1 MKYLSCLVLL
11 LVIFFTSS
19 LSFARHIEHHDKYHD
34 SYTNT
39 TITLGTISAVQNIIL
54 GSMAIQN
61 GYYQPP
67 VVVKRPVIIERT
79 YRYHPD
85 SYHRSG
91 HYRNNV
97 YYHPP
102 RIEYH
107 HYHSGGPYYGGNG
120 RRYYDN

>member
-39 TITLGTISAVQNIIL
+39 TITLGTISAVQNVIL

-67 VVVKRPVIIERT
+67 VVKRPVIIERT